1 LVPDIFMSAASFL
14 LAINLLFA
22 GLFATAFGIVA
33 VYYRSAGAKWMSIAY
48 ATGMGYVL
56 LEFALPFQVNATP
69 VVYLIFATF
78 LIVLAFSTIAL
89 ARHYQ
94 TRPPLLALAAVIA
107 LSLFVNLF
115 TIESPRDW
123 LLGGLVY
130 QGPYTLMQLTT
141 IWVVANA
148 RKHRALDKTL
158 IAMLG
163 ISALHFLMKPFLA
176 AFLGSGPS
184 PQSYINTLYAAVS
197 QSTGAVIMTSVGL
210 LILLIIVRDMMAEVT
225 ERSETDTLSGLLNR
239 RGFDEQAE
247 KGRAMAA
254 RASAP
259 AVVIVADLDHFKR
272 VNDTY
277 GHDAGDAAIAAFA
290 AVLRKSFDMRAI
302 IGRRGGEE
310 FAVMWPGADLR
321 AARGAAAQVR
331 QALAN
336 MSAAERG
343 TPEPITA
350 SFGIAAMHAG
360 DSLSYMMRR
369 ADGALYDAKARGRD
383 RASIA
388 AAPAA
393 AIERGGAPA

>member
-1 LVPDIFMSAASFL
+1 MSAASFL

-33 VYYRSAGAKWMSIAY
+33 IYYRSAGAKWMSAAY
-48 ATGMGYVL
+48 GTGMVYVL
-56 LEFALPFQVNATP
+56 LEFALPFQANAMP

-78 LIVLAFSTIAL
+78 LVVLAFATIAM

-94 TRPPLLALAAVIA
+94 TPLPVAALAGVIA
-107 LSLFVNLF
+107 LALLVNLF
-115 TIESPRDW
+115 TIDAPRDW
-123 LLGGLVY
+123 LGRGLAY
-130 QGPYTLMQLTT
+130 QGSYTLVQLTT
-141 IWVVANA
+141 LWVVAKA

-163 ISALHFLMKPFLA
+163 ISALHYLLKPVLA
-176 AFLGSGPS
+176 AVMGSGS
-184 PQSYINTLYAAVS
+184 SHQAYINTLYAAIS

-247 KGRAMAA
+247 KGRVMAA
-254 RASAP
+254 RAGAP

-272 VNDTY
+272 VNDTF
-277 GHDAGDAAIAAFA
+277 GHDAGDAAITAFA
-290 AVLRKSFDMRAI
+290 AVLRRTFDLRAI

-310 FAVMWPGADLR
+310 FAVMWPGADLG
-321 AARGAAAQVR
+321 AARGAAEQVR

-336 MSAAERG
+336 MTAEERG
-343 TPEPITA
+343 TPDPITA
-350 SFGIAAMHAG
+350 SFGIADMHPG
-360 DSLSYMMRR
+360 DSLAYMMRR

-388 AAPAA
+388 PAPAA
-393 AIERGGAPA
+393 AIEGRDTSA